1 MTRREMLKER
11 YEEALFALLLDEVAE
26 AEGRKIME
34 EQAQLQ
40 PMISPEAR
48 ERCRKVIAHQ
58 TRQQETKRVTMRAGR
73 IVAKV
78 AVIALVAVLLLTTAF
93 ATIPAIREKV
103 YETAVAVLSDRT
115 QISISASEEGA
126 SGPPK
131 LKTDWIPEG
140 FTLQSEGQEEMSVW
154 RQYENENGDMISV
167 YALDMQGGSM
177 SYDTETAPMKDIQLN
192 GHDAYLID
200 DGEVIQFIWQWTE
213 DPAWL
218 VTVTTDGLTIGPVL
232 RVAENVKMSKVTK
245 APSTSDDSLTNWVP
259 MGFSLVDKGNDT
271 VGRWERYENGKGA
284 LLEANIYAS
293 DRDGFEFEPDT
304 EGAKGEDVTLAGYPA
319 TLLTRGDEIQVVC
332 RMEEHGFVLH
342 ICAENVREAAVLR
355 VAENLKLMQ
364 MDWSSQSEVI
374 IDLNV
379 GERIAKWLP
388 EGFVFAGGS
397 ESDRIVQE
405 LYVNE
410 DAYADVCVFYGSTSM
425 EIDTEGAVIEEIEL
439 NGHSAILATTGKK
452 IQVLCVM
459 AEDEK
464 VLHILSERV
473 SREDVLRVAESVDVF

>member
-40 PMISPEAR
+40 PMITPEAR
-48 ERCRKVIAHQ
+48 ERCRKVIARQ
-58 TRQQETKRVTMRAGR
+58 TRQQETKHVTMRAGR

-103 YETAVAVLSDRT
+103 YETAVTVLSDRT

-213 DPAWL
+213 DPTWII
-218 VTVTTDGLTIGPVL
+218 TVTTDGLTIGPAL

-304 EGAKGEDVTLAGYPA
+304 EGAKGEDVPRLPS
-319 TLLTRGDEIQVVC
+319 C
-332 RMEEHGFVLH
+332 R
-342 ICAENVREAAVLR
+342 R
-355 VAENLKLMQ
+355 
-364 MDWSSQSEVI
+364 
-374 IDLNV
+374 
-379 GERIAKWLP
+379 
-388 EGFVFAGGS
+388 
-397 ESDRIVQE
+397 
-405 LYVNE
+405 
-410 DAYADVCVFYGSTSM
+410 
-425 EIDTEGAVIEEIEL
+425 
-439 NGHSAILATTGKK
+439 
-452 IQVLCVM
+452 
-459 AEDEK
+459 
-464 VLHILSERV
+464 
-473 SREDVLRVAESVDVF
+473 